1 MKRVLYILLCAV
13 MVFAV
18 FAPASVSAEKAE
30 IEKITTPHLIL
41 YEAGSD
47 TVLFEKKS
55 HEKAYPASTTKI
67 MTCIVALEYSSNVD
81 AVYVCGN
88 ESVNGFGQQSSLL
101 GLKPGYKVTIMD
113 MVYGLM
119 LCSGNDC
126 GACLAYATSGSMDGF
141 VALMNKKAE
150 ELGMT
155 GTHYTN
161 AHGLHNEE
169 HYTTAYDMALLMKYA
184 LKNETFRKVISTKE
198 YTVKET
204 EGRFTKTINNSN
216 KLIYTKSTDT
226 ENNEYR
232 YAIGGKTGETNAAG
246 YCLVAAAEKDGVTL
260 ITVLLGDNNQYTST
274 YLRFRNARKLF
285 DYGFAQY
292 VSYDIA
298 QFGVTNAFNVQA
310 EGYDPNDENNGV
322 LTATVDITGLRIS
335 GTLDDLSG
343 ITAESFTWMEPVIDP
358 EAVKAPVFVGTKVGT
373 ATLLLNGEEFF
384 TGDLIA
390 ATAVAAAAPIEPDP
404 TPSPT
409 GTIINPGGD
418 DNTTKSQ
425 DESGLTLS
433 KNGGEA
439 EFTVWLYYDHT
450 LFTIKDSGLT
460 WSYLFLDDGIF
471 RAAKTPAGSKDIR
484 LFRKTRNE
492 LGETEYVYEEKPA
505 AGESYVIVTQ
515 NMAMRASKKS
525 GGLNSVSVEIDGF
538 GRISSEVTEDMV
550 WLFSE
555 NGMGYNLISNG
566 KYLHR
571 STGNGLLFW
580 ILIAILAIA
589 LAFVI
594 YLLVTS
600 SARQRN
606 PKPAGRYKIY
616 KM

>member
-1 MKRVLYILLCAV
+1 MKRVLHIILCAA
-13 MVFAV
+13 MIFACFV
-18 FAPASVSAEKAE
+18 PSYASAQRADVEA
-30 IEKITTPHLIL
+30 ITTPHLIL

-47 TVLFEKKS
+47 TVLYEKKS
-55 HEKAYPASTTKI
+55 HEKAFPASTTKI
-67 MTCIVALEYSSNVD
+67 MTCIVALEYSGNAD

-88 ESVNGFGQQSSLL
+88 ESINGFGSQSSLL
-101 GLKPGYKVTIMD
+101 GLRPGYKVTIKD

-126 GACLAYATSGSMDGF
+126 GACLAVATSGSMEGF

-184 LKNETFRKVISTKE
+184 LKNETFREVISTKE
-198 YTVKET
+198 YTVNEADGK
-204 EGRFTKTINNSN
+204 FTKTINNSN
-216 KLIYTKSTDT
+216 KLIYTKSSDT
-226 ENNEYR
+226 ENNEYQ
-232 YAIGGKTGETNAAG
+232 YAIGGKTGETNVAG

-260 ITVLLGDNNQYTST
+260 IAVLLGDNNQYTSS

-285 DYGFAQY
+285 DYGFNQY
-292 VSYDIA
+292 VSYDLS
-298 QFGVTNAFNVQA
+298 QYSVPNEFNVQT
-310 EGYDPNDENNGV
+310 EGYDPDDPNNGV
-322 LTATVDITGLRIS
+322 VTATVDISGLRIS
-335 GTLDDLSG
+335 GTLDDLNS
-343 ITAESFTWMEPVIDP
+343 ITSESFSWMEPVLDP
-358 EAVKAPVFVGTKVGT
+358 EAIKAPVFVGAKLGT

-390 ATAVAAAAPIEPDP
+390 ASAMGAATPDTPDP
-404 TPSPT
+404 TPAPT
-409 GTIINPGGD
+409 GSIIDPGV
-418 DNTTKSQ
+418 NENVSKSR

-471 RAAKTPAGSKDIR
+471 RSAKTPAGSKDIR
-484 LFRKTRNE
+484 LFRRTENDQ
-492 LGETEYVYEEKPA
+492 GEIEYVYEEKPA
-505 AGESYVIVTQ
+505 AGESYVIVCQ
-515 NMAMRASKKS
+515 GMAMRASKKN
-525 GGLNSVSVEIDGF
+525 GGINSESVEIDGF
-538 GRISSEVTEDMV
+538 GRITSEVTSDMV

-600 SARQRN
+600 GSRQRN